1 MKNKKLLTESYYP
14 SYMTMTQEEAG
25 EIIESFINIFKSVW
39 SSVKL
44 LFNTLKL
51 NINVVAASW
60 AGNDTWLKNSY
71 AEFESERANYAK
83 EMQGNLKYFYKAI
96 GNGENRTL
104 EQSATRLFLMA
115 ANPLAYASFA
125 SSPLAPQ
132 GGTHGSDSSKK
143 QNEMSDRLKR
153 ALVMFGIIQ
162 NESLNSRDILFEAAK
177 APQVIPP
184 AEVEKYQ
191 KIAKQY
197 IEQEKKKMET
207 VTNKMADDISTLK
220 GLAEA
225 KNFEDLKKAIKD
237 AQKKGIKL
245 VDNGID
251 NVENKLKLGIQNYEK
266 TNQQDFKD
274 KVAQIKKEH
283 PDLAKM
289 NDQDAMIT
297 YVFGVIKS
305 QIQQNLIKLY
315 NSTVKNSKSMII
327 PNLSPAE
334 TKALSETSVGQ
345 EYLRM
350 LQEFS
355 NNIDNGNKSIKKKKE
370 DLTQNPTAL

>member
-14 SYMTMTQEEAG
+14 SYMTMTQEEAS

-71 AEFESERANYAK
+71 AEFEAERANYAK

-96 GNGENRTL
+96 GNGKDNTL

-125 SSPLAPQ
+125 SSPLAPSSS
-132 GGTHGSDSSKK
+132 GDSSKK
-143 QNEMSDRLKR
+143 PSEMSDRLKR

-162 NESLNSRDILFEAAK
+162 NESINSRDILFEAAK

-225 KNFEDLKKAIKD
+225 KNFEELKNAIKD

-245 VDNGID
+245 VDNGLD

-289 NDQDAMIT
+289 NDQDAMTT

-305 QIQQNLIKLY
+305 QLQQNLIKLY
-315 NSTVKNSKSMII
+315 NATVKNSKSII
-327 PNLSPAE
+327 VPNLSPAE
-334 TKALSETSVGQ
+334 TKALSETPVGQ

-355 NNIDNGNKSIKKKKE
+355 DNIDNGNKSIKKKKE